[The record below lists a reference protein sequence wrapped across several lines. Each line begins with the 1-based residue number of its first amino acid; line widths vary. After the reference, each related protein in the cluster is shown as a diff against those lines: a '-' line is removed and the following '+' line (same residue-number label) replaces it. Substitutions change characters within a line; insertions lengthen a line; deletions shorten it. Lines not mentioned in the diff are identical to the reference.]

1 MPKIHNIGKKHFA
14 QFVRMPAKWD
24 GKFVVRGWTQEIH
37 EPFRTSTPLLFRLPF
52 YRVFIVGKWT
62 GTAKDEETALN
73 RAVGKRVLEY
83 EDFEEGW
90 TPPAYKAP
98 EKDFWATNL

>member
-1 MPKIHNIGKKHFA
+1 
-14 QFVRMPAKWD
+14 
-24 GKFVVRGWTQEIH
+24 
-37 EPFRTSTPLLFRLPF
+37 
-52 YRVFIVGKWT
+52 VFIVGKWT
-62 GTAKDEETALN
+62 GVAKDEETALN